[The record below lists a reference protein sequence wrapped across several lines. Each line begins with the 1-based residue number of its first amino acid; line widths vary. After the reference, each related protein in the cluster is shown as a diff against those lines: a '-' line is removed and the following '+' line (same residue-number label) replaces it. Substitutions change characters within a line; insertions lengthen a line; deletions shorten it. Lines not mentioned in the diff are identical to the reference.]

1 MKLKFLSI
9 LCLVLI
15 ATTSCDDS
23 TSNEFMD
30 ANPDAVARYIKTI
43 TIVSAQN
50 NEEDTTITIN
60 YDANNRVSSITD
72 GTETSLLVYEND
84 QLANVTEGGETMNVE
99 DLYESPYDA
108 FETGEVINYDNNGN
122 PQNLRFYETEYDW
135 ETNSDVT
142 TEYRAEIIYDAKPNP
157 YFYTLQAAGAIHV
170 MDNVDLNFDMNGVAD
185 IVQARMLF
193 PLNNITKINYRDL
206 DGNLLS
212 DVTADFVY
220 NSDNY
225 PTSATVTGVNYD
237 DIEGDETSIYSIT
250 YTYRPSN

>member
-1 MKLKFLSI
+1 
-9 LCLVLI
+9 
-15 ATTSCDDS
+15 
-23 TSNEFMD
+23 MD

-43 TIVSAQN
+43 TMYLRKIMKRIQLSLL
-50 NEEDTTITIN
+50 I

-72 GTETSLLVYEND
+72 GTETSLLVYENN

-157 YFYTLQAAGAIHV
+157 YFYTLQAAE
-170 MDNVDLNFDMNGVAD
+170 
-185 IVQARMLF
+185 QSMLWIM
-193 PLNNITKINYRDL
+193 LI
-206 DGNLLS
+206 
-212 DVTADFVY
+212 
-220 NSDNY
+220 
-225 PTSATVTGVNYD
+225 
-237 DIEGDETSIYSIT
+237 
-250 YTYRPSN
+250 